1 MPELPEVETVKR
13 GITPAI
19 SHQTVA
25 EATVRQPKLRY
36 PIPTEVTTLLPG
48 QTIHQINRRSKYLL
62 LEADTGHLIIHL
74 GMSGRLYTL
83 TNPPPAGKHDHVDIL
98 FNNGICL
105 RYQDPRRF
113 GMVLWTHEPP
123 ETHRLL
129 QSLGP
134 EPLTNDFHENHLFE
148 RSRRKSV
155 AVKSF
160 IMDSK
165 VVVGVGNIYASE
177 ALFLAGIRP
186 SHAANR
192 ISRAR
197 YQTLTQTIRA
207 VLNNAIDA
215 GGTSFRDFKHSDGQP
230 GYFQQKLF
238 VYGREGKPCRQCA
251 TPIKKITQGQR
262 STFYCSNCQT

>member
-19 SHQTVA
+19 QHQTVTA
-25 EATVRQPKLRY
+25 VTVRQPKLRY
-36 PIPTEVTTLLPG
+36 PIPSEVTTHLPG
-48 QTIHQINRRSKYLL
+48 QTIHHIERRSKYLL

-83 TNPPPAGKHDHVDIL
+83 TNTPPAGKHDHVDIE
-98 FNNGICL
+98 FSNGTCL

-113 GMVLWTHEPP
+113 GMVLWTHERPA
-123 ETHRLL
+123 EHKLIR
-129 QSLGP
+129 SLGP
-134 EPLTNDFHENHLFE
+134 EPLTDSFSDMHLYDQ
-148 RSRRKSV
+148 SRRKTL
-155 AVKSF
+155 AVKQY

-177 ALFLAGIRP
+177 ALFIAGIRP
-186 SHAANR
+186 TRACNR
-192 ISRAR
+192 ISKAS
-197 YQTLTQTIRA
+197 YIKLTHAIRE
-207 VLNNAIDA
+207 VLSRAIDA

-230 GYFQQKLF
+230 GYFQQTLS
-238 VYGREGKPCRQCA
+238 VYGREGEPCRVCS

-262 STFYCSNCQT
+262 STFYCASCQH